1 MITCLRPD
9 AFLQGNREMRKSRT
23 RASRSLLVLWRE
35 ILQSLELQDAIPEQR
50 MCRAFGN
57 CFQQERVPS
66 AKSLLSAGI
75 GGPISRQERT
85 ATALYTPNGVA
96 SLSMWI
102 ASMPSF
108 FISLHAK
115 QNG

>member
-35 ILQSLELQDAIPEQR
+35 ILGSLELQDAIPEQR

-57 CFQQERVPS
+57 CFQQVRVPS
-66 AKSLLSAGI
+66 AKLLLSAGI
-75 GGPISRQERT
+75 GAGISGQESS
-85 ATALYTPNGVA
+85 ATAVYTEIGGV
-96 SLSMWI
+96 SLIMVL
-102 ASMPSF
+102 ASMYS
-108 FISLHAK
+108 SLL
-115 QNG
+115 